1 MMYHIVHWSIG
12 LIKHNNTLKIL
23 TAELREK
30 CKKNSLDIKQW
41 YRQIL
46 EMFSYKKM
54 EINQTKKKKKTS
66 RINKSFSNVPNKF
79 LIIKYFNFWKKW
91 FVMKR

>member
-12 LIKHNNTLKIL
+12 LIKYNNTLKIL

-54 EINQTKKKKKTS
+54 EINQTKKKK
-66 RINKSFSNVPNKF
+66 NQVE
-79 LIIKYFNFWKKW
+79 
-91 FVMKR
+91 